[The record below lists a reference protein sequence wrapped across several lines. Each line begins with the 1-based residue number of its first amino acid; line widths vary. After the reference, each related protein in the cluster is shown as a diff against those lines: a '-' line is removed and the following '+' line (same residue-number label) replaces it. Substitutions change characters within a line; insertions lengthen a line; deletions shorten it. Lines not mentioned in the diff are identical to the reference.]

1 MVHFERDIG
10 DSANVSAKKQKRD
23 RYEEAGDEQ
32 HIGTT
37 VMVKGG
43 RKQGRG
49 RNDGGGDGKCNSVGQ
64 FEQDIGKVGA
74 GDGKQNS
81 MEQIKQPIKKTV
93 MVKAGHKQRRA
104 RNDGGGDGQFNS
116 VEQLEQ
122 HIALC
127 CLPCNVCP
135 FFVSYFIKQTQI
147 NGSTKITL
155 QLRHLQILT
164 SIAAERRCCI
174 LYPFPMEI
182 MTPFMDE
189 GGGGGGR
196 ARGDTGDP
204 GGKRRESILTNFF
217 FGSKSEADSN
227 VNSTAV
233 PKADV
238 APKEAELRP
247 NPKHSNDTEP
257 LANLAFM
264 DVLSYQQFLQNRR

>member
-10 DSANVSAKKQKRD
+10 DSANVSAKQQKRD

-81 MEQIKQPIKKTV
+81 MEQIKQPIKKTA

-122 HIALC
+122 HIGPTVMIKDGQKQEQDRNDLVETASVPSRQNSDAVLRC
-127 CLPCNVCP
+127 QTVSINMFVCH
-135 FFVSYFIKQTQI
+135 
-147 NGSTKITL
+147 
-155 QLRHLQILT
+155 LRHLQILT

-204 GGKRRESILTNFF
+204 GGKTRESILTNFF

-238 APKEAELRP
+238 APKEAEL
-247 NPKHSNDTEP
+247 
-257 LANLAFM
+257 
-264 DVLSYQQFLQNRR
+264 